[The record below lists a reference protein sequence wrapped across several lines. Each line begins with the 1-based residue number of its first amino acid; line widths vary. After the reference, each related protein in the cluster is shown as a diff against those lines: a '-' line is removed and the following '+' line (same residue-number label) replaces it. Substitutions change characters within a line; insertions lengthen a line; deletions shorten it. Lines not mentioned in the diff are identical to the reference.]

1 MSYQKLRFLSEFVN
15 KPFSTGAVL
24 PSSPSLAETMVAG
37 IGLHNAEAVL
47 EYGPGT
53 GVFTDYIVRDIN
65 SSAQFLA
72 IEINARLAD
81 AFRKRHPGVRL
92 VEESAV
98 NVHDICQRAGIKA
111 VDCIVCG
118 LPWASFAQ
126 SLQTQLLDEMMR
138 VLKPGGR
145 FVTFAYIHGLGLPPG
160 RRFARLLPQYFTK
173 VSRSPVVWSNVPP
186 AFVYRC
192 VR

>member
-1 MSYQKLRFLSEFVN
+1 MANQTLRFLSEFVN
-15 KPFSTGAVL
+15 KPFSTGAIL
-24 PSSPSLAETMVAG
+24 PSSSSLAEAMVAG
-37 IGLHNAEAVL
+37 LGLSTAEAVL

-53 GVFTDYIVRDIN
+53 GVFTDYIVRDIKTA
-65 SSAQFLA
+65 AQFLA
-72 IEINARLAD
+72 IEINPRFAA
-81 AFRKRHPGVRL
+81 AFRLRHPRLRL

-98 NVHDICQRAGIKA
+98 NVHAICERAGIQG

-118 LPWASFAQ
+118 LPWASFPQ
-126 SLQTQLLDEMMR
+126 SLQTRLLDEMMR

-160 RRFARLLPQYFTK
+160 RRFARLLPKYFTK
-173 VSRSPVVWSNVPP
+173 VVRSPVVWSNVPP